1 MTTATHA
8 IEQMKIADMSYE
20 QQLAAFE
27 CIKQDIK
34 QRNIAKI
41 EELCQEIKKAYAHIS
56 KDEKPCQ
63 EIYNSLIDLMNFCKF
78 HPTATKATRTPTKR
92 RMRRD
97 EKQEQI
103 LSFVAENDVVTR
115 KDLQN
120 HLDVAWP
127 SISDII
133 ETLLAQETIKE
144 VTPERVN
151 VMGRNPKY
159 AYKLA

>member
-1 MTTATHA
+1 MSTATST
-8 IEQMKIADMSYE
+8 IQQMKIADMSYE

-34 QRNIAKI
+34 QRNVEKI
-41 EELCQEIKKAYAHIS
+41 ELLCQEIKKAYAHIS

-63 EIYNSLIDLMNFCKF
+63 EIYDCLTDLMIFCKF
-78 HPTATKATRTPTKR
+78 HPTATKVTRTATKR

-97 EKQEQI
+97 EKQEKI
-103 LSFVAENDVVTR
+103 LSFMAENDVVTR
-115 KDLQN
+115 KDIQN
-120 HLDVAWP
+120 HLDLRWV
-127 SISDII
+127 SIKDMLD
-133 ETLLAQETIKE
+133 TLLSRDIIKE

-151 VMGRNPKY
+151 TMGRNPKY